1 MEIQLT
7 KGTAQLKVNIDG
19 QSYSLIKPKVG
30 LVKKFDAMKKEDGFK
45 AIELLIISM
54 GLPQEVFDNL
64 EIDQL
69 EQITDGVMALLLPK
83 KNSPSLS
90 SQSAG

>member
-45 AIELLIISM
+45 AVELLIISM